1 MLNIMFTSIP
11 DEETEPDLGLFGYG
25 GDDVSSQDGTY
36 SPYYYHESMDGNKPT
51 HRYSPIFLINR

>member
-11 DEETEPDLGLFGYG
+11 DEETEPDSGLFGYG
-25 GDDVSSQDGTY
+25 GDGVSSQDGTY
-36 SPYYYHESMDGNKPT
+36 STYCYRESMDWNKPT